1 MRALVISYSQR
12 VFQKFFEL
20 LGKAFIVFV
29 GLWIVFALTF
39 EGYMVYL
46 QVTGQV
52 EKTMAISNWF
62 SWTFDGTFKNSPGNI
77 WYEEPKKIDI
87 SSVSN
92 KVVVGSLA
100 GNRNLEFGLKNILE
114 EVVQEKDYELDKTS
128 NLKITAEIVY
138 LDVLKTQSSFSVL
151 HNNKESVVI
160 RLKGYL
166 YKDGKLEK
174 KVTVE
179 ESADEVSMSALLVDE
194 GGKFNQQNLSSALK
208 KASVSLVNKLL

>member
-1 MRALVISYSQR
+1 MRALVINYSQKI
-12 VFQKFFEL
+12 FDL
-20 LGKAFIVFV
+20 IGKAFLVLV
-29 GLWIVFALTF
+29 GLWLVFALSF
-39 EGYMVYL
+39 ECFMLYL
-46 QVTGQV
+46 HFSGDE
-52 EKTMAISNWF
+52 EKTMAISNWIE
-62 SWTFDGTFKNSPGNI
+62 WRIDGTFKNNPENI

-114 EVVQEKDYELDKTS
+114 EVVQEKEYELDTSS
-128 NLKITAEIVY
+128 NLKIKAEIIY

-160 RLKGYL
+160 RLRGYL

-174 KVTVE
+174 KITVE

>member
-1 MRALVISYSQR
+1 MKALVINYSQR
-12 VFQKFFEL
+12 FFDL

-39 EGYMVYL
+39 EGYMIYL
-46 QVTGQV
+46 QFSGQE

-62 SWTFDGTFKNSPGNI
+62 SWKFDGTFKNSPGNI

-87 SSVSN
+87 TAVSN
-92 KVVVGSLA
+92 KIVIGSLT
-100 GNRNLEFGLKNILE
+100 GSRNLEFGVRNVLE
-114 EVVQEKDYELDKTS
+114 EVIQEKEYELDKS
-128 NLKITAEIVY
+128 ANLKLTVEIVY
-138 LDVLKTQSSFSVL
+138 LDVLKTQSSLSVL

-160 RLKGYL
+160 RLRGLL
-166 YKDGKLEK
+166 YKDGKLDK

>member
-1 MRALVISYSQR
+1 MRAVLISYT
-12 VFQKFFEL
+12 QKIGDLFF
-20 LGKAFIVFV
+20 KIFIGFV
-29 GLWIVFALTF
+29 GLWLICALSFQVYMIYLEFSGKTETTRAIV
-39 EGYMVYL
+39 
-46 QVTGQV
+46 
-52 EKTMAISNWF
+52 NWIE
-62 SWTFDGTFKNSPGNI
+62 WRIDGTFKNNPENI
-77 WYEEPKKIDI
+77 WYEEPKKINI

-114 EVVQEKDYELDKTS
+114 EVVQEKDYELDTAAS
-128 NLKITAEIVY
+128 LKITAEIIY

-160 RLKGYL
+160 RLRGYL

-174 KVTVE
+174 KITVE
-179 ESADEVSMSALLVDE
+179 ESADEVSISALLIDE

>member
-1 MRALVISYSQR
+1 MRALVINYG
-12 VFQKFFEL
+12 QKLYEIIVIILFSL
-20 LGKAFIVFV
+20 AFIWV
-29 GLWIVFALTF
+29 IFALMF
-39 EGYMVYL
+39 QLFFVYL
-46 QVTGQV
+46 EFSG
-52 EKTMAISNWF
+52 KTELQRNVVNWIE
-62 SWTFDGTFKNSPGNI
+62 WRIDGTFKNNPENI
-77 WYEEPKKIDI
+77 WYEEPKKITI

-114 EVVQEKDYELDKTS
+114 EVVQEKEYELDTAAS
-128 NLKITAEIVY
+128 LKITAEIIY

-160 RLKGYL
+160 RLRGYL

-174 KVTVE
+174 KITVE

>member
-1 MRALVISYSQR
+1 MRALVISYSQKF
-12 VFQKFFEL
+12 FQKLLEL
-20 LGKAFIVFV
+20 LVKIFIVFV
-29 GLWIVFALTF
+29 GLWMIFALTIQ
-39 EGYMVYL
+39 GYMLYL
-46 QVTGQV
+46 HFSGQ
-52 EKTMAISNWF
+52 EDKTLAISNWF
-62 SWTFDGTFKNSPGNI
+62 SWKFDGTFKNNPDNI

-166 YKDGKLEK
+166 YKDGKVEK
-174 KVTVE
+174 KAMVE

>member
-1 MRALVISYSQR
+1 MRALVINYSQR
-12 VFQKFFEL
+12 VFDIIGKIF
-20 LGKAFIVFV
+20 LGFV
-29 GLWIVFALTF
+29 GAWICFALLF
-39 EGYMVYL
+39 EGYMIYL
-46 QVTGQV
+46 HFSGQE
-52 EKTMAISNWF
+52 EKTTAITNWF
-62 SWTFDGTFKNSPGNI
+62 TWTFDGTFKNSPGNI

-114 EVVQEKDYELDKTS
+114 EVVQEKEYELDKAS

-166 YKDGKLEK
+166 YKDGKVEK
-174 KVTVE
+174 KAIVE
-179 ESADEVSMSALLVDE
+179 ESADEVSMSALLIDE

>member
-1 MRALVISYSQR
+1 MRAVLISYT
-12 VFQKFFEL
+12 QKIGDLFF
-20 LGKAFIVFV
+20 KIFIGFV
-29 GLWIVFALTF
+29 GLWLICALSFQVYMIYLEFSGKTETTRAIV
-39 EGYMVYL
+39 
-46 QVTGQV
+46 
-52 EKTMAISNWF
+52 NWIE
-62 SWTFDGTFKNSPGNI
+62 WRIDGTFKNNPENI

-114 EVVQEKDYELDKTS
+114 EVVQEKDYELDKAS
-128 NLKITAEIVY
+128 NLKITAEIIY

-160 RLKGYL
+160 RLRGYL

-174 KVTVE
+174 KITVE